1 MMTPANVQR
10 GLRVDDIL
18 GREISIQWAEAVALV
33 GATCRQM
40 LATGAPGFPAASQ
53 VVLLPEGAVVALAAS
68 DQHPVRGAAQ
78 LLTSLLAD
86 DVPVRVRLM
95 LSQATGTD
103 VAYATLKEFS
113 DALAYFERP
122 DPQLVLRALHD
133 RALAAP
139 PRRGTDSVS
148 PSPISAPAPA
158 PSSDKPRHARRTR
171 QVGDRRGRGSGGPR
185 FDVVPRPEARRGAR
199 TRRCRC
205 RSRQPV

>member
-1 MMTPANVQR
+1 MTPANVQR

-18 GREISIQWAEAVALV
+18 GREISIQWTEAVALV
-33 GATCRQM
+33 GAACRQIV
-40 LATGAPGFPAASQ
+40 ATGAPGFPAASQ
-53 VVLLPEGAVVALAAS
+53 VVLYPEGAVVALATS

-103 VAYATLKEFS
+103 VAYTTLKEFS

-122 DPQLVLRALHD
+122 DAQLVLRALHD

-139 PRRGTDSVS
+139 SRGGADSVS
-148 PSPISAPAPA
+148 SPSVSVPAPA
-158 PSSDKPRHARRTR
+158 PSLKNLARPKGRTSGRSVRPRQRLSSVWYGSSA
-171 QVGDRRGRGSGGPR
+171 RGS
-185 FDVVPRPEARRGAR
+185 E
-199 TRRCRC
+199 
-205 RSRQPV
+205 S